1 MHIERSAPSPVPLG
15 LSFCRPSQNAYPQDE
30 LTPQTNRATTP
41 PGRMGAHMRARQ
53 LIAGAAFPPDVLKV
67 LFDAFEDAWRELA
80 PHISGDPTVIE
91 AARLSLAEIVLG
103 IARAGPIDRDR
114 IKSAAVDAFRTVHRI
129 GN

>member
-1 MHIERSAPSPVPLG
+1 
-15 LSFCRPSQNAYPQDE
+15 
-30 LTPQTNRATTP
+30 
-41 PGRMGAHMRARQ
+41 MGAHMRARQ